1 MGRSSRTSDLAD
13 RVTPRTKLWL
23 EVNSHYVFGLGI
35 SNILKAVQHTGSIK
49 AAAKEVGK
57 SYRHVWDKIKHAE
70 QALGVPLVR
79 TQVGGKDV
87 RRSELSELA
96 QDLVHDFDAFRQRL
110 FDLVQVEFSKRLQ
123 DTLQKHCRD

>member
-23 EVNSHYVFGLGI
+23 EVNSQYVFGLGI